1 MHWITRISVLGIS
14 VITAAL
20 VILLS
25 AFNGIEQLVNQLYTS
40 YDPAIV
46 VRSEQGKTF
55 DSTLV
60 NLDKLRKLPGVISL
74 SKAVE
79 ETVIIKRE
87 NKWVNA
93 RMVGVETS
101 FLTAC
106 DIENHMVDGYPSLEE
121 NGVPTAIIGASLLDK
136 LDGYISDVDGFD
148 QLQLYTPLRDA
159 SISRLKSPFKITPI
173 KTVGRMNYNKE
184 VNGTDILVPFDFAQ
198 EQLNYQRDITAIYLD
213 VAPAKREELK
223 AEIKQLLGA
232 SYTVKTAAEKNE
244 LIFKTSQSEKKI
256 VFIIL
261 IFIFILAAFNL
272 VASLNMLFIEKRD
285 NIQTLKQLGSDK
297 QLIFKIFFYEGL
309 LISAKGILG
318 GLILGI
324 GICLIQLKFHILT
337 MPNTP
342 TEGFPIVM
350 NAVDILKILI
360 TVSLLSVSLTYLP
373 VRYLVKKFN

>member
-1 MHWITRISVLGIS
+1 MHWITRISVLGIA

>member
-1 MHWITRISVLGIS
+1 MHWITRISVLGIA

-93 RMVGVETS
+93 RMVGVEAS

>member
-93 RMVGVETS
+93 RMVGVEAS

>member
-1 MHWITRISVLGIS
+1 VLGIS

-93 RMVGVETS
+93 RMVGVEAS